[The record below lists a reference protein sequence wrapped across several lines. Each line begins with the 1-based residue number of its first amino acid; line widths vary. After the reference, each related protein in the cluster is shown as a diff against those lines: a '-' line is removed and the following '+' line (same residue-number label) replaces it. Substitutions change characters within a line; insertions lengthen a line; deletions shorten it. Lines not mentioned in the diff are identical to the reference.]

1 MRAGRSLM
9 LRAMA
14 SVLAVVLSSGVS
26 HAQAGAPEG
35 AESLRVLFIGNS
47 LTAANDL
54 PAMVAGL
61 ASAGG
66 QRPLVWKA
74 VLQPGAS
81 LEDHWNAGEARRAI
95 RSERWDFVVL
105 QQGPSALPESR
116 VLLRRDA
123 ALFAAEIRGAGARP
137 ALYMVWP
144 SRSRAFDFDGVSFS
158 YRTAARDVRG
168 LLLPVGEA
176 WRAAWS
182 RDLKA
187 ELYSA
192 DGFHPTAEG
201 SYLAALVLYGAFYE
215 QTPLGLPPRIVEGG
229 ATLVDLPP
237 AEARVLQEAAAEAN
251 RRFGKQAAAAPSAAA
266 LARADSSIVRRSTRA
281 PSRTGGT
288 PAS

>member
-1 MRAGRSLM
+1 MKTL
-9 LRAMA
+9 LPLT
-14 SVLAVVLSSGVS
+14 LAAAVAVGS
-26 HAQAGAPEG
+26 AP
-35 AESLRVLFIGNS
+35 AEPPRTGEALKVLFIGNS

-54 PAMVAGL
+54 PAMLAGL
-61 ASAGG
+61 AAAGG
-66 QRPLVWKA
+66 QPLLVWKA

-123 ALFAAEIRGAGARP
+123 ARFAREIRAAGARP

-158 YRTAARDVRG
+158 YRTAARDVGG
-168 LLLPVGEA
+168 LLLPAGEA
-176 WRAAWS
+176 WRAAWA
-182 RDLKA
+182 RNAKA

-201 SYLAALVLYGAFYE
+201 SYLAALVMYEALYGK
-215 QTPLGLPPRIVEGG
+215 TPVGLPARVPGNGG
-229 ATLVDLPP
+229 AGALVDLAPP
-237 AEARVLQEAAAEAN
+237 EARLLQEAAAEAN
-251 RRFGKQAAAAPSAAA
+251 RRFPTSQAAE
-266 LARADSSIVRRSTRA
+266 RYRGRTT
-281 PSRTGGT
+281 RTGTGGR
-288 PAS
+288 ASTS

>member
-1 MRAGRSLM
+1 M
-9 LRAMA
+9 
-14 SVLAVVLSSGVS
+14 LAVALASGLS
-26 HAQAGAPEG
+26 HARAETPRG
-35 AESLRVLFIGNS
+35 AESLKVLFIGNS

-54 PAMVAGL
+54 PAMLAGL
-61 ASAGG
+61 AVAGG

-74 VLQPGAS
+74 VLRPGAS
-81 LEDHWNAGEARRAI
+81 LEDHWKAGEARRAI

-123 ALFAAEIRGAGARP
+123 ALFASEIRAAGARP

-158 YRTAARDVRG
+158 YRTAARDVGG
-168 LLLPVGEA
+168 LLFPVGEA

-182 RDLKA
+182 RDPKA
-187 ELYSA
+187 DLYSA

-201 SYLAALVLYGAFYE
+201 SYLAALVMYEALYG
-215 QTPLGLPPRIVEGG
+215 QSPVGLPPRIVEGGG

-237 AEARVLQEAAAEAN
+237 AEARLLQEAAAEAN
-251 RRFGKQAAAAPSAAA
+251 RRFGKQAFGHMS
-266 LARADSSIVRRSTRA
+266 RVDISQNFERRR
-281 PSRTGGT
+281 G
-288 PAS
+288 